1 MDDGHG
7 SFSKLQHL
15 LQLSYSDNP
24 AQQQTAAIELSK
36 LVEGTVFPAVSFGP
50 LAHALCR
57 LVPNDNRTVSS
68 YAARALKVPPWCP
81 VVMWCTLWNTVPMP
95 HSPPLLNSHSLQM
108 LILDDALRPQAITAG
123 VPSIVCNTIK
133 KWDDE
138 VLCLQVRTT
147 TLSTTLSTTLRTI
160 FPSSL
165 APLPSPHIVQT

>member
-7 SFSKLQHL
+7 GFSKLQHL

-68 YAARALKVPPWCP
+68 YAARALKVP
-81 VVMWCTLWNTVPMP
+81 T
-95 HSPPLLNSHSLQM
+95 
-108 LILDDALRPQAITAG
+108 
-123 VPSIVCNTIK
+123 
-133 KWDDE
+133 
-138 VLCLQVRTT
+138 
-147 TLSTTLSTTLRTI
+147 
-160 FPSSL
+160 
-165 APLPSPHIVQT
+165 